1 MVYALLFASPVANRD
16 FYVCDDDTLKQ
27 KVLQV
32 VICNIFCLN
41 IQIYHS
47 TFFLCGMNTSGVL
60 ADNMLSPS
68 IASGIVTEL
77 RIQIFYNFV
86 P

>member
-1 MVYALLFASPVANRD
+1 M
-16 FYVCDDDTLKQ
+16 LKQ

>member
-1 MVYALLFASPVANRD
+1 
-16 FYVCDDDTLKQ
+16 
-27 KVLQV
+27 V